1 MDEIRQAKHQNRCK
15 NDEDTETR
23 RIRTMLQKNSDDE
36 VEVDNDNDNDD
47 VNDVNGTQ
55 EKQWREQEIECVCK
69 T

>member
-23 RIRTMLQKNSDDE
+23 RIRTMLQKNVGDE
-36 VEVDNDNDNDD
+36 VEVDNDNDD
-47 VNDVNGTQ
+47 NDVNGTQ